1 MPFLRWAGRPR
12 RSISAAFVFYE
23 ANDMIDVEP
32 EFAKELIIEEKLTG
46 LSFYRTTGVHAA
58 VLSRHGRWLCL
69 ALRHRQS

>member
-1 MPFLRWAGRPR
+1 
-12 RSISAAFVFYE
+12 
-23 ANDMIDVEP
+23 MIDMEP